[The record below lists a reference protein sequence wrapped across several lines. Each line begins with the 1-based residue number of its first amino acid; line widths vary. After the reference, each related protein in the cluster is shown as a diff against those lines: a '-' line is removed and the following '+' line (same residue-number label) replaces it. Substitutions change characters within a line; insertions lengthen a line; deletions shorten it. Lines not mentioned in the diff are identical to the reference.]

1 MDAEMTLPTRATTSR
16 SSRIA
21 GRSAAT
27 PPGRPARPD
36 AGPLDDVAVNQT
48 FEWFRFFLFF
58 ISAPVHSGSSLHDVW
73 AAGRQHRIAI
83 ADDPASH
90 FSFVPKRTLEPGSP
104 EALMLG
110 RILERTDL
118 I

>member
-1 MDAEMTLPTRATTSR
+1 MYD
-16 SSRIA
+16 I
-21 GRSAAT
+21 
-27 PPGRPARPD
+27 
-36 AGPLDDVAVNQT
+36 AVNHT

-58 ISAPVHSGSSLHDVW
+58 ISAPVHSGSSSLHDVW

-90 FSFVPKRTLEPGSP
+90 FSLVPRRTFYEPGSP

-110 RILERTDL
+110 RILERTGL